1 MAVAVAQAGS
11 YSSDSTPSLGTPICC
26 RCGSKQ
32 NKTKPSCPPMLAQE
46 TLVLDG
52 APQAVVQ
59 GVGGVFSDSFDHSPQ
74 CNMYFISNM
83 HTYM

>member
-1 MAVAVAQAGS
+1 
-11 YSSDSTPSLGTPICC
+11 
-26 RCGSKQ
+26 
-32 NKTKPSCPPMLAQE
+32 MLAQE